1 LVDSE
6 GESYMAV
13 VKVGWRGWE
22 GVRRESSGLTD
33 FPASQANNSAG
44 RKNHRVHRVANAAF

>member
-1 LVDSE
+1 MVDSE